1 NISFMRL
8 DKPIKE
14 WNTDQVKLRKT
25 IVFNSDDP
33 RVELAS
39 GGTTY
44 VKEEI
49 STEHAPV
56 ITPQEVGYIFVKF
69 MLDRVLPKDNVTLS
83 VICSIGSRTDT
94 ITITKGNQKNAIWEI
109 FSDKYIGQ
117 TSFKYQIQAEVVGPN
132 FTDPPV
138 QWQSDTITAPLPT
151 GRIKYINPFK
161 LALPAPPDDQVQTI
175 NKYIQTYQTPT

>member
-1 NISFMRL
+1 MRL

-14 WNTDQVKLRKT
+14 WSPDQVKLRKT

-49 STEHAPV
+49 SNEHAPV
-56 ITPQEVGYIFVKF
+56 ITPQEVGYVFVKF
-69 MLDRVLPKDNVTLS
+69 MLDRILPKDNITLS
-83 VICSIGSRTDT
+83 VACTVGSRTDT
-94 ITITKGNQKNAIWEI
+94 ITITKANQKNAIWEL
-109 FSDKYIGQ
+109 FSDKYIGE
-117 TSFKYQIQAEVVGPN
+117 TSFKYQVQVEVAGPS

-161 LALPAPPDDQVQTI
+161 LALPAPPAGQVQTI
-175 NKYIQTYQTPT
+175 NKYIQGYQAAA